1 MRKPPVLRFVL
12 SSFFV
17 FLFGLADRFFDSF
30 GQLALETGNATA
42 QGRPSGRVGWRVWT
56 AAWPSTA
63 KGSSRPAPD
72 MSTIQFSRIRR
83 CFWENCLVITSL
95 RTSRGNC
102 FKISRI
108 LINSLVC
115 LDWGVWAFGVLVV
128 SFPYCFHQLF
138 VCSGAFDLSLDV
150 LLSAW

>member
-63 KGSSRPAPD
+63 KGFLSTRPWHVNHPVLQNQA
-72 MSTIQFSRIRR
+72 
-83 CFWENCLVITSL
+83 LLL
-95 RTSRGNC
+95 RETAWWSHHFAHLGVNC

-115 LDWGVWAFGVLVV
+115 LDWGVWGSRGFV
-128 SFPYCFHQLF
+128 SILLPSALRLF
-138 VCSGAFDLSLDV
+138 SGAFDLSLDV